1 MRSPSSSSQPPD
13 GAARC
18 ATGLIAVLLCA
29 VVTGARA
36 TPHPDP
42 PCASTDACLAR
53 LAAAQA
59 STTAIDARFVQTKH
73 VSLLDEP
80 LVSTGRFRFRR
91 PDHVRLDIETPR
103 PGTILIA
110 GRSITIPGLDA
121 TEQRALAGSPMAA
134 MFTELGAVFAGTL
147 ERAPAHF
154 AVSARGDGE
163 AIVVTLTPTAA
174 DYQRLFRSIEIRF
187 GGPLIM
193 VQSMRLDDA
202 LGDSL
207 EVQLRDVRRNP
218 DLPDAVF
225 AAP

>member
-1 MRSPSSSSQPPD
+1 MRR
-13 GAARC
+13 A
-18 ATGLIAVLLCA
+18 GLVGVLLCA
-29 VVTGARA
+29 LATAARA
-36 TPHPDP
+36 TTPGADP
-42 PCASTDACLAR
+42 PCASTEACLAR

-91 PDHVRLDIETPR
+91 PDRVRLDIETPH
-103 PGTILIA
+103 PSTILIA

-121 TEQRALAGSPMAA
+121 TEQRAIAGSPMAA

-147 ERAPAHF
+147 DRAPAHF
-154 AVSARGDGE
+154 AVTARGEGD
-163 AIVVTLTPTAA
+163 AIIVTLTPTAA

-187 GGPLIM
+187 GGPVIM

-207 EVQLRDVRRNP
+207 EVALRDVRRNP